1 MYNYVVLTTN
11 CRKPNLYIGD
21 EKMIYKIWLSE
32 WLNNYIKPTCKI
44 RTYERY
50 KQIVNIQILSEI
62 GDFELN
68 DITPSILQN
77 FVTKLLNNGNKRKLS
92 GLSANYVNS
101 IISVLQASLKT
112 ANILNYAKTYI
123 GDKIVRPKIIE
134 KRVEC
139 FNLFEQKIIE
149 QYCLS
154 SKKKKMYGIIIC
166 LYTGIRLGELL
177 ALEFS
182 DIDFDKS
189 IMHISKT
196 CHDSKDGRIVE
207 TPKTNSSNRI
217 IPLPKQIIK
226 LIKELKRNSNSNY
239 LITDLNKPVSVR
251 SYQRTF
257 ELLLKRLHIRHK
269 GFHSLRHT
277 FATRAL
283 ECGMDV
289 KTLSE
294 LLGHKNTSI
303 TLNRYVHSMLEHKT
317 DMMNKL
323 AKNLTK
329 MSTD

>member
-1 MYNYVVLTTN
+1 
-11 CRKPNLYIGD
+11 
-21 EKMIYKIWLSE
+21 MIYKNWLNE
-32 WLNNYIKPTCKI
+32 WLHNYIKPTCKI

-50 KQIVNIQILSEI
+50 KQIINIHILNEI
-62 GDFELN
+62 GDFEL
-68 DITPSILQN
+68 DAITPSILQN
-77 FVTKLLNNGNKRKLS
+77 FVTKLLNNGNKRKLN

-101 IISVLQASLKT
+101 IITVLQTSLKA
-112 ANILNYAKTYI
+112 ANILNYTKTYI

-134 KRVEC
+134 KKVEC
-139 FNLFEQKIIE
+139 FSLFEQKIIE

-154 SKKKKMYGIIIC
+154 SNKNKMYGIIIC

-196 CHDSKDGRIVE
+196 CYDSKNGRIIE
-207 TPKTNSSNRI
+207 SPKTNSSNRM

-226 LIKELKRNSNSNY
+226 LVKELKKSSNSSY
-239 LITDLNKPVSVR
+239 LITDFSKLVAVR

-257 ELLLKRLHIRHK
+257 ELLLKKLNIEHK

-283 ECGMDV
+283 ECGMDI

-294 LLGHKNTSI
+294 LLGHKNTGI
-303 TLNRYVHSMLEHKT
+303 TLNRYVHSLLEHKK

-323 AKNLTK
+323 AKNLERC
-329 MSTD
+329 S